1 MRLLPALVI
10 LVMIGPV
17 LAGFIGTLAPAFGY
31 LPAVGASE
39 FSLAVFR
46 DLFAWAGFSRSI
58 GVSLTTGFAATI
70 LSILITVLILTS
82 LQGTV
87 LFNIIRRLLSP
98 LLSVP
103 HAAAAFG
110 LAFLISPSGWISRA
124 FSPWLTGWD
133 RPPDLLILNDPQ
145 GMSLIAGLVVKEV
158 PFLLL
163 MSLAA
168 LPQLNVNRAITLS
181 KSMGYSRE
189 AAWIKTIFPRLY
201 AQIRLPILV
210 VLVFSMSV
218 VDVAVILGPNTPS
231 TLSVQIVRWMNDPDL
246 SLRLRAAA
254 GAIVQLGLV
263 LLALAIWIAVE
274 KTVAAIGN
282 RWIFTGSRGQAL
294 KFLRPASVVLG
305 VATSLAVI
313 AGLIGLIA
321 WSFAGFWGFPDILP
335 NGFGM
340 KNWVR
345 HWDSLIGTSLTT
357 ISIAL
362 SATFIAITLTLACL
376 EAEHRFNLR
385 QTSAAI
391 WILYIPLLVP
401 QTAFLPGLQTWMLTL
416 NLTGGWAVVVLGH
429 TIFVLPYVYLSLSDP
444 FRAWDRRYATV
455 GASLGASEND
465 VFWRV
470 RMPMVLAPTLT
481 AFAVGFAVSV
491 GQYLP
496 TLLIGA
502 GRVQSLTTEAVALA
516 SGGDRRAIG
525 VYSVAQTGMALL
537 PFAIA
542 LLLPRIVWRNR
553 KDLQDE

>member
-39 FSLAVFR
+39 FSLTVFR

-70 LSILITVLILTS
+70 LSILITVLILAS

-263 LLALAIWIAVE
+263 LSALAIWIAVE
-274 KTVAAIGN
+274 KTAAAIGN

-294 KFLRPASVVLG
+294 KFLRPASVALG

-313 AGLIGLIA
+313 AGLIGLIV

-385 QTSAAI
+385 QTSVAI
-391 WILYIPLLVP
+391 WTLYIPLLVP

-455 GASLGASEND
+455 GASLGASENY

-525 VYSVAQTGMALL
+525 VYSIAQTGMALL

-542 LLLPRIVWRNR
+542 LLLPRIIWRNR